1 MKYLSDTEILNW
13 NRRLEKSDY
22 SVYPISNVRSGHPD
36 IIFRQK
42 INYSSNPGYTG
53 YNNPMGDQLVE
64 TMDPFIRYDFTFS
77 IAFNRKETF
86 HDLFAKLAK
95 EPFGTKSTYRPSTVR
110 DDKDIKVLDIPFN
123 DGVIESKEE
132 STHMV
137 YEKEYIRFTIHFA
150 GKLGSIMAYV
160 SYLEDA
166 INFFSEI
173 WGYNEDGTEVCL
185 LTYPIGMIVSLP
197 EDKSKDYLV
206 LDYKYRK
213 LDGKYNIDF
222 VVSEMMNSKGTVIKY
237 GEIYTF
243 RESELCYSRN
253 SRIDDILN

>member
-22 SVYPISNVRSGHPD
+22 AVHPLSNVRSGHPD
-36 IIFRQK
+36 VIFRQK
-42 INYSSNPGYTG
+42 INNGYS
-53 YNNPMGDQLVE
+53 PMGEQLVE
-64 TMDPFIRYDFTFS
+64 TIDPFIRYDFTFS
-77 IAFNRKETF
+77 IASNRKETF
-86 HDLFAKLAK
+86 FDLFEKLSK
-95 EPFGTKSTYRPSTVR
+95 ESFGTKSIYR
-110 DDKDIKVLDIPFN
+110 DQKNEKIMDIIFN
-123 DGVIESKEE
+123 DTVIENKEE
-132 STHMV
+132 ITHLV
-137 YEKEYIRFTIHFA
+137 FEKEYIRFTYHFA

-160 SYLEDA
+160 SYLEDT

-173 WGYNEDGTEVCL
+173 WGYNEDGSEVCL
-185 LTYPIGMIVSLP
+185 VKYPIGTIVSLP
-197 EDKSKDYLV
+197 KDKSTDYLV

-213 LDGKYNIDF
+213 LDGKYFIDF
-222 VVSEMMNSKGTVIKY
+222 ISSEMLNNKGSVITY

>member
-13 NRRLEKSDY
+13 NRRLERSDY
-22 SVYPISNVRSGHPD
+22 AVYPLSNVRSGHPD

-42 INYSSNPGYTG
+42 INNCYS
-53 YNNPMGDQLVE
+53 PMGEQLVE
-64 TMDPFIRYDFTFS
+64 TIDPFIRYDFTFS
-77 IAFNRKETF
+77 VASNRKETF
-86 HDLFAKLAK
+86 FDLFEKLSK
-95 EPFGTKSTYRPSTVR
+95 ESFGTKSIYRDQKSE
-110 DDKDIKVLDIPFN
+110 KIMDITFN
-123 DGVIESKEE
+123 DTVIETKEE
-132 STHMV
+132 NTHMV
-137 YEKEYIRFTIHFA
+137 YEKEYIRYTYHFA
-150 GKLGSIMAYV
+150 GKLGSTMAYV
-160 SYLEDA
+160 SYLEDT

-185 LTYPIGMIVSLP
+185 LKYPIGTIVSLP
-197 EDKSKDYLV
+197 KDKSTDYLV

-213 LDGKYNIDF
+213 LDGKYFIDF
-222 VVSEMMNSKGTVIKY
+222 IASEMLNNKGSVITY

>member
-22 SVYPISNVRSGHPD
+22 AVHPLSNVRSGHPD
-36 IIFRQK
+36 VIFRQK
-42 INYSSNPGYTG
+42 INNGYS
-53 YNNPMGDQLVE
+53 PMGEQLVE
-64 TMDPFIRYDFTFS
+64 TIDPFIRYDFTFS
-77 IAFNRKETF
+77 IASNRKETF
-86 HDLFAKLAK
+86 FDLFEKLSK
-95 EPFGTKSTYRPSTVR
+95 ESFGTKSIYRDQKSE
-110 DDKDIKVLDIPFN
+110 KIMDITFN
-123 DGVIESKEE
+123 DTVIESKEE
-132 STHMV
+132 NIHLV
-137 YEKEYIRFTIHFA
+137 FEKEYIRFTYHFA

-160 SYLEDA
+160 SYLEDT

-173 WGYNEDGTEVCL
+173 WGYNEDGSEVCL
-185 LTYPIGMIVSLP
+185 VKYPIGTVVSLP
-197 EDKSKDYLV
+197 KDKSTDYLV

-213 LDGKYNIDF
+213 LDGKYFIDF
-222 VVSEMMNSKGTVIKY
+222 ISSEMLNNKGSVITY

>member
-13 NRRLEKSDY
+13 NRRLERSDY
-22 SVYPISNVRSGHPD
+22 AVHPLSNVRSGHPD

-42 INYSSNPGYTG
+42 INNGYS
-53 YNNPMGDQLVE
+53 PMGEQLVE
-64 TMDPFIRYDFTFS
+64 TIDPFIRYDFTFS
-77 IAFNRKETF
+77 VASNRKETF
-86 HDLFAKLAK
+86 FDLFEKLSK
-95 EPFGTKSTYRPSTVR
+95 ESFGTKSIYRDQKSE
-110 DDKDIKVLDIPFN
+110 KMMDITFN
-123 DGVIESKEE
+123 DTVIESKEE
-132 STHMV
+132 NTHMV
-137 YEKEYIRFTIHFA
+137 YEKEYIRYTYHFA

-160 SYLEDA
+160 SYLEDT

-185 LTYPIGMIVSLP
+185 LKYPIGTIVSLP
-197 EDKSKDYLV
+197 KDKSTDYLV
-206 LDYKYRK
+206 LEYKYRK
-213 LDGKYNIDF
+213 LDGKYFIDF
-222 VVSEMMNSKGTVIKY
+222 IASEMLNNKGSVITY

>member
-22 SVYPISNVRSGHPD
+22 AVYPLSNVRSGHPD

-42 INYSSNPGYTG
+42 IYTVG
-53 YNNPMGDQLVE
+53 DKNDQLVE
-64 TMDPFIRYDFTFS
+64 TIDPFIRYDFTFS
-77 IAFNRKETF
+77 IASNRKETF
-86 HDLFAKLAK
+86 FDLFEKLSK
-95 EPFGTKSTYRPSTVR
+95 EAFGTKSIFR
-110 DDKDIKVLDIPFN
+110 DQSNNEKLTDINFSDTI
-123 DGVIESKEE
+123 IETKEE
-132 STHMV
+132 NTHMV
-137 YEKEYIRFTIHFA
+137 YEKEYIRYHYHFA

-160 SYLEDA
+160 SYLEDT
-166 INFFSEI
+166 INFFSQI
-173 WGYNEDGTEVCL
+173 WGYNEDGSEVCL
-185 LTYPIGMIVSLP
+185 LKYPIGTIVSKP
-197 EDKSKDYLV
+197 SDKSTDYLI

-213 LDGKYNIDF
+213 LDRISMSDARGNSKYYIDF
-222 VVSEMMNSKGTVIKY
+222 IVSEMLNNKGSVITY

>member
-13 NRRLEKSDY
+13 NRRLERSDY
-22 SVYPISNVRSGHPD
+22 SVYPLSNTRSGNPD

-42 INYSSNPGYTG
+42 INNGYG
-53 YNNPMGDQLVE
+53 MNAMGNQLVE
-64 TMDPFIRYDFTFS
+64 TLDPFIRYDFTFS
-77 IAFNRKETF
+77 IASNRKETF
-86 HDLFAKLAK
+86 LDLFEKLSK
-95 EPFGTKSTYRPSTVR
+95 ESFGTKSIYRPESMR
-110 DDKDIKVLDIPFN
+110 DEKDTKIMDIKFSDE
-123 DGVIESKEE
+123 VIESKEE
-132 STHMV
+132 NTHMV
-137 YEKEYIRFTIHFA
+137 YEKEYIRFTYHFA
-150 GKLGSIMAYV
+150 GKLSSIMAYI

-185 LTYPIGMIVSLP
+185 LKYPIGTIVCKNF
-197 EDKSKDYLV
+197 DKSIDYLV

-222 VVSEMMNSKGTVIKY
+222 VASEMMNAKGSVITY

-243 RESELCYSRN
+243 TEADLCYSRN

>member
-13 NRRLEKSDY
+13 NRRLERSDY
-22 SVYPISNVRSGHPD
+22 AVHPLSNVRSGHPD

-42 INYSSNPGYTG
+42 INNGYS
-53 YNNPMGDQLVE
+53 PMGEQLVE
-64 TMDPFIRYDFTFS
+64 TIDPFIRYDFTFS
-77 IAFNRKETF
+77 VASNRKETF
-86 HDLFAKLAK
+86 FDLFEKLSK
-95 EPFGTKSTYRPSTVR
+95 ESFGTKSIYRDQKSE
-110 DDKDIKVLDIPFN
+110 KIMDITFN
-123 DGVIESKEE
+123 DTVIESKEE
-132 STHMV
+132 NTHMV
-137 YEKEYIRFTIHFA
+137 YEKEYIRYTYHFA

-160 SYLEDA
+160 SYLEDT

-185 LTYPIGMIVSLP
+185 LKYPIGTIVSLP
-197 EDKSKDYLV
+197 KDKSTDYLV
-206 LDYKYRK
+206 LEYKYRK
-213 LDGKYNIDF
+213 LDGKYFIDF
-222 VVSEMMNSKGTVIKY
+222 IASEMLNNKGSVITY

>member
-1 MKYLSDTEILNW
+1 MKYISDSEILNW

-22 SVYPISNVRSGHPD
+22 SVSPVPNNKSAEPYIG
-36 IIFRQK
+36 FKQK
-42 INYSSNPGYTG
+42 VKGFGTTG
-53 YNNPMGDQLVE
+53 GTGAYGGDQFVL
-64 TMDPFIRYDFTFS
+64 TIDPFIRYDFTFS
-77 IAFNRKETF
+77 IASNRNEIF
-86 HDLFAKLAK
+86 FELFKKLSF
-95 EPFGTKSTYRPSTVR
+95 EPFGSKSIYHDMNNEKIS
-110 DDKDIKVLDIPFN
+110 DIKFN
-123 DGVIESKEE
+123 EDVIEGKEVN
-132 STHMV
+132 THSIL
-137 YEKEYIRFTIHFA
+137 EKEYIRYTYHFA
-150 GKLGSIMAYV
+150 GKLSSIMAYIM
-160 SYLEDA
+160 YLEDA

-185 LTYPIGMIVSLP
+185 LTYPIGTIVSKP
-197 EDKSKDYLV
+197 DDKSTDYLV

-222 VVSEMMNSKGTVIKY
+222 VVSEMMNNKGSVITY

>member
-22 SVYPISNVRSGHPD
+22 AVHPLSNVRSGHPD

-42 INYSSNPGYTG
+42 INNGYS
-53 YNNPMGDQLVE
+53 PMGEQLVE
-64 TMDPFIRYDFTFS
+64 TIDPFIRYDFTFS
-77 IAFNRKETF
+77 IASNRKETF
-86 HDLFAKLAK
+86 LDLFEKLSK
-95 EPFGTKSTYRPSTVR
+95 ESFGTKSIYRDQKSE
-110 DDKDIKVLDIPFN
+110 KIMDITFN
-123 DGVIESKEE
+123 DTVIESKELN
-132 STHMV
+132 THLV
-137 YEKEYIRFTIHFA
+137 FEKEYIRFTIHFA

-160 SYLEDA
+160 SYLEDT

-173 WGYNEDGTEVCL
+173 WGYNEDGSEVCL
-185 LTYPIGMIVSLP
+185 VKYPIGTIVSLP
-197 EDKSKDYLV
+197 KDKSTDYLV

-213 LDGKYNIDF
+213 LDGKYFIDF
-222 VVSEMMNSKGTVIKY
+222 IASEMLNNKGSVITY

>member
-22 SVYPISNVRSGHPD
+22 AVHPLSNVRSGHPD

-42 INYSSNPGYTG
+42 INNGYS
-53 YNNPMGDQLVE
+53 PMGEQLVE
-64 TMDPFIRYDFTFS
+64 TIDPFIRYDFTFS
-77 IAFNRKETF
+77 IASNRKETF
-86 HDLFAKLAK
+86 LDLFEKLSK
-95 EPFGTKSTYRPSTVR
+95 DPFGTKSIYRDQKSE
-110 DDKDIKVLDIPFN
+110 KIMDITFN
-123 DGVIESKEE
+123 DTVIESKEVN
-132 STHMV
+132 THLV
-137 YEKEYIRFTIHFA
+137 FEKEYIRFTIHFA

-160 SYLEDA
+160 SYLEDT

-173 WGYNEDGTEVCL
+173 WGYNEDGSEVCL
-185 LTYPIGMIVSLP
+185 VKYPIGTIVSLP
-197 EDKSKDYLV
+197 KDKSTDYLV

-213 LDGKYNIDF
+213 LDGKYFIDF
-222 VVSEMMNSKGTVIKY
+222 IASEMLNNKGSVITY

>member
-22 SVYPISNVRSGHPD
+22 AVHPLSNVRSGHPD
-36 IIFRQK
+36 VIFRQK
-42 INYSSNPGYTG
+42 INNGYS
-53 YNNPMGDQLVE
+53 PMGEQLVE
-64 TMDPFIRYDFTFS
+64 TIDPFIRYDFTFS
-77 IAFNRKETF
+77 IASNRKETF
-86 HDLFAKLAK
+86 FDLFEKLSK
-95 EPFGTKSTYRPSTVR
+95 ESFGTKSIYRDHKSE
-110 DDKDIKVLDIPFN
+110 KIMDITFN
-123 DGVIESKEE
+123 DTVIESKEE
-132 STHMV
+132 NIHLV
-137 YEKEYIRFTIHFA
+137 FEKEYIRFTIHFA

-160 SYLEDA
+160 SYLEDT

-173 WGYNEDGTEVCL
+173 WGYNEDGSEVCL
-185 LTYPIGMIVSLP
+185 VKYPIGTIVSLP
-197 EDKSKDYLV
+197 KDKSTDYLV

-213 LDGKYNIDF
+213 LDGKYFIDF
-222 VVSEMMNSKGTVIKY
+222 TSSEMLNNKGSVITY

>member
-13 NRRLEKSDY
+13 NKRLERSDY
-22 SVYPISNVRSGHPD
+22 SVYPLSNARSGNPD

-42 INYSSNPGYTG
+42 INNGYG
-53 YNNPMGDQLVE
+53 MNAMGNQLVE
-64 TMDPFIRYDFTFS
+64 TLDPFIRYDFTFS
-77 IAFNRKETF
+77 IASNRKETF
-86 HDLFAKLAK
+86 LDLFEKLSK
-95 EPFGTKSTYRPSTVR
+95 ESFGTKSIYR
-110 DDKDIKVLDIPFN
+110 DQKGEKIIDIIFN
-123 DGVIESKEE
+123 DTVIESKEE
-132 STHMV
+132 NTHMV

-150 GKLGSIMAYV
+150 GKLSSIMAYV

-185 LTYPIGMIVSLP
+185 LKYPIGTIVCKLS
-197 EDKSKDYLV
+197 DKSTDYLV

-213 LDGKYNIDF
+213 LDGKYYIDF
-222 VVSEMMNSKGTVIKY
+222 IASEMMNTKGSVITY

-243 RESELCYSRN
+243 RESDLCYSRN

>member
-13 NRRLEKSDY
+13 NRRLERSDY
-22 SVYPISNVRSGHPD
+22 AVYPLSNVRSGHPD

-42 INYSSNPGYTG
+42 INNGYS
-53 YNNPMGDQLVE
+53 PMGEQLVE
-64 TMDPFIRYDFTFS
+64 TIDPFIRYDFTFS
-77 IAFNRKETF
+77 VASNRKETF
-86 HDLFAKLAK
+86 FDLFEKLSK
-95 EPFGTKSTYRPSTVR
+95 ESFGTKSIYRDQKSE
-110 DDKDIKVLDIPFN
+110 KIMDITFN
-123 DGVIESKEE
+123 DTVIETKEE
-132 STHMV
+132 NTHMV
-137 YEKEYIRFTIHFA
+137 YEKEYIRYTYHFA
-150 GKLGSIMAYV
+150 GKLGSTMAYV
-160 SYLEDA
+160 SYLEDT

-185 LTYPIGMIVSLP
+185 LKYPIGTIVSLP
-197 EDKSKDYLV
+197 KDKSTDYLV

-213 LDGKYNIDF
+213 LDGKYFIDF
-222 VVSEMMNSKGTVIKY
+222 IASEMLNNKGSVITY

>member
-22 SVYPISNVRSGHPD
+22 AVHPLSNVRSGHPD

-42 INYSSNPGYTG
+42 INNGYS
-53 YNNPMGDQLVE
+53 PMGEQLVE
-64 TMDPFIRYDFTFS
+64 TIDPFIRYDFTFS
-77 IAFNRKETF
+77 IASNRKETF
-86 HDLFAKLAK
+86 LDLFEKLSK
-95 EPFGTKSTYRPSTVR
+95 DPFGTKSIYRDQKSE
-110 DDKDIKVLDIPFN
+110 KIMDIAFN
-123 DGVIESKEE
+123 DTVIESKELN
-132 STHMV
+132 THLV
-137 YEKEYIRFTIHFA
+137 FEKEYIRFTIHFA

-160 SYLEDA
+160 SYLEDT

-173 WGYNEDGTEVCL
+173 WGYNEDGSEVCL
-185 LTYPIGMIVSLP
+185 VKYPIGTIVSLP
-197 EDKSKDYLV
+197 KDKSTDYLV

-213 LDGKYNIDF
+213 LDGKYFIDF
-222 VVSEMMNSKGTVIKY
+222 IASEMLNNKGSVITY

>member
-13 NRRLEKSDY
+13 NRRLERSDY
-22 SVYPISNVRSGHPD
+22 SVYPHSNARSGNPD

-42 INYSSNPGYTG
+42 INNGYG
-53 YNNPMGDQLVE
+53 MNAMGNQLVE
-64 TMDPFIRYDFTFS
+64 TLDPFIRYDFTFS
-77 IAFNRKETF
+77 IASNRKETF
-86 HDLFAKLAK
+86 LDLFEKLSK
-95 EPFGTKSTYRPSTVR
+95 ESFGTKSIYR
-110 DDKDIKVLDIPFN
+110 DQKGEKIMDIIFN
-123 DGVIESKEE
+123 DTVIESKEE
-132 STHMV
+132 NTHMV

-185 LTYPIGMIVSLP
+185 LKYPIGTIVCKLS
-197 EDKSKDYLV
+197 DKSTDYLV

-222 VVSEMMNSKGTVIKY
+222 VASEMMNTKGSVITY

-243 RESELCYSRN
+243 RESDLCYSRN

>member
-13 NRRLEKSDY
+13 NRRLERSDY
-22 SVYPISNVRSGHPD
+22 SVYPHSNVRIGNPD

-42 INYSSNPGYTG
+42 INNS
-53 YNNPMGDQLVE
+53 YNYNPMGNQLVE
-64 TMDPFIRYDFTFS
+64 TLDPFIRYDFTFS
-77 IAFNRKETF
+77 IASNRKETF
-86 HDLFAKLAK
+86 FDLFEKLSK
-95 EPFGTKSTYRPSTVR
+95 EVFGTKSIFR
-110 DDKDIKVLDIPFN
+110 DQSNNEKLTDIKFSD
-123 DGVIESKEE
+123 DVIESKEE
-132 STHMV
+132 ATHMV
-137 YEKEYIRFTIHFA
+137 YEKEYIRFTYHFA
-150 GKLGSIMAYV
+150 GKLGSIMAYI

-185 LTYPIGMIVSLP
+185 LKYPIGTIVSKP
-197 EDKSKDYLV
+197 SDKSTDYLV

-213 LDGKYNIDF
+213 LDGKYYIDF
-222 VVSEMMNSKGTVIKY
+222 IASEMMNTKGSVITY

-243 RESELCYSRN
+243 RESDLCHSRN

>member
-22 SVYPISNVRSGHPD
+22 AVYPLSNVRSGNPY
-36 IIFRQK
+36 IVFRQK
-42 INYSSNPGYTG
+42 INNGYS
-53 YNNPMGDQLVE
+53 PMGEQLVE
-64 TMDPFIRYDFTFS
+64 TLDPFIRYDFTFS
-77 IAFNRKETF
+77 IASNRKETF
-86 HDLFAKLAK
+86 FDLFEKLSK
-95 EPFGTKSTYRPSTVR
+95 EAFGTKSAYHGTS
-110 DDKDIKVLDIPFN
+110 N
-123 DGVIESKEE
+123 DRKIYEISFTDNAIESKEE
-132 STHMV
+132 NTHMV
-137 YEKEYIRFTIHFA
+137 YEKEYIRYTYHFA
-150 GKLGSIMAYV
+150 GKLSSIMAYV

-185 LTYPIGMIVSLP
+185 LKYPIGTIVSKP
-197 EDKSKDYLV
+197 SDKSTDYLV
-206 LDYKYRK
+206 LDYKYKK

-222 VVSEMMNSKGTVIKY
+222 VASEMMNNKGSVITY

>member
-22 SVYPISNVRSGHPD
+22 SVYPHSNARIGNPD

-42 INYSSNPGYTG
+42 INNS
-53 YNNPMGDQLVE
+53 YNYNPMGSQLVE

-77 IAFNRKETF
+77 IASNRKETF
-86 HDLFAKLAK
+86 LDLFEKLSK
-95 EPFGTKSTYRPSTVR
+95 ESFGTKSIYRPESMR
-110 DDKDIKVLDIPFN
+110 DEKDTKIMDIKFSDE
-123 DGVIESKEE
+123 VIESKEE
-132 STHMV
+132 NTHMV

-185 LTYPIGMIVSLP
+185 LKYPIGTIVSLP
-197 EDKSKDYLV
+197 KDKSTDYLV

-213 LDGKYNIDF
+213 LDGKYSIDF
-222 VVSEMMNSKGTVIKY
+222 VASEMMNAKGSVITY